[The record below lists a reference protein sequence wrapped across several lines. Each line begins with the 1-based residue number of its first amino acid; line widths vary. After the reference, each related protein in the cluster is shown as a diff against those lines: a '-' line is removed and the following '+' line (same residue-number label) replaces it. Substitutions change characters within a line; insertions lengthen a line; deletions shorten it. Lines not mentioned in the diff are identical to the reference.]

1 MSSQRH
7 DALSGAVSDLTPFSD
22 FPLDPR
28 LLAACDKLGF
38 SVATPIQTAVMP
50 SMMEGRDV
58 IGRARTGSGKTAA
71 FALPMLERLKE
82 GGRKP
87 RALVLAPTR
96 ELAQQTSRAIRSLAG
111 DLPVNGATVYGGAPY
126 GPQVAALKRAT
137 LVVAT
142 PGRLMDLMDRGCVD
156 LSKIEVVVLDEADE
170 MLRMGFIDD
179 VRFILAAVPESRQVA
194 LFSAT
199 MPKQIRSVANEHLKN
214 PVELQVEDKALS
226 ADHIEQIWIMTPHKQ
241 KLALLVRV
249 LAALHRGTTLVFART
264 RADCARA
271 AEALD
276 RVGISAAALNSD
288 LSQPARER
296 VVRRLRKKD
305 LDVVVATDIA
315 ARGLDVDHITHV
327 INLDLPTDTETYVHR
342 IGRTGRAGAKGRAIS
357 FATPIQQRR
366 IRGLARELGVNIA
379 RVGAPSD
386 EVLARRQRERFGER
400 LEAAGTSATAM
411 VTEMV
416 EAGWT
421 HEKLAIAA
429 LSLLTK
435 AEGGVIEAA
444 PPNENQNESE
454 LYLPIGKKHD
464 VRPGDLVGALA
475 NEANIPGVRIGR
487 IEVRYD
493 KSFVQMP
500 EVLAAQVL
508 DRIQQIEIRG
518 KTVRVTRSS
527 R

>member
-1 MSSQRH
+1 
-7 DALSGAVSDLTPFSD
+7 
-22 FPLDPR
+22 
-28 LLAACDKLGF
+28 
-38 SVATPIQTAVMP
+38 
-50 SMMEGRDV
+50 MEGRDV

-71 FALPMLERLKE
+71 FALPILHRLKD

-96 ELAQQTSRAIRSLAG
+96 ELAQQTSRAIRSMCG
-111 DLPVNGATVYGGAPY
+111 DLPIHGATIYGGAPY
-126 GPQVAALKRAT
+126 GPQITALKKAT
-137 LVVAT
+137 VVVAT
-142 PGRLMDLMDRGCVD
+142 PGRLIDLMERDRVD
-156 LSKIEVVVLDEADE
+156 TSHIEVVVLDEADE

-179 VRFILAAVPESRQVA
+179 VRHILSATPEGRQVA

-199 MPKQIRSVANEHLKN
+199 MPNAIRRVAEEHLVD
-214 PVELQVEDKALS
+214 PVELQVEERALS
-226 ADHIEQIWIMTPHKQ
+226 VDHIDQIWIHTPHRK
-241 KLALLVRV
+241 KLALLIRV

-264 RADCARA
+264 KADCARA

-276 RVGISAAALNSD
+276 KVGISAAALNSD

-296 VVRRLRKKD
+296 VVRRLRNKE

-327 INLDLPTDTETYVHR
+327 INLDLPTDTESYVHR
-342 IGRTGRAGAKGRAIS
+342 IGRTGRAGAQGRAIS
-357 FATPIQQRR
+357 FVTPIQQKR

-379 RVGAPSD
+379 RVGAPTD
-386 EVLARRQRERFGER
+386 DVLARRQRERLGER
-400 LEAAGTSATAM
+400 LEAAGEHAKEL
-411 VTEMV
+411 VEQLI

-421 HEKLAIAA
+421 HERLAVAA
-429 LSLLTK
+429 LTLMTK
-435 AEGGVIEAA
+435 AEGGVIEA
-444 PPNENQNESE
+444 PPPDENQNESE
-454 LYLPIGKKHD
+454 LYLPVGKKHG

-493 KSFVQMP
+493 KSFVCMP
-500 EVLAAQVL
+500 EVLAAQVI
-508 DRIQQIEIRG
+508 DRIDRIEIRG
-518 KTVRVTRSS
+518 KVVRVQRSS